1 MARSQLACR
10 HPPDLTMDDPGDLV
24 GFRLA
29 AVLARYRRDG
39 TVLLSPVWHE
49 WRDGGVNVVT
59 GSQGGWARR
68 RRPAAGASLV
78 AVHHWAPS
86 GGGGGGGRPR
96 LRTEGALDAVTRI
109 AS

>member
-1 MARSQLACR
+1 
-10 HPPDLTMDDPGDLV
+10 MDDPGDLV

-59 GSQGGWARR
+59 GSHGVMATR
-68 RRPAAGASLV
+68 RRPASRASIVVCQHPAPYRGAGLRGSA
-78 AVHHWAPS
+78 
-86 GGGGGGGRPR
+86 R

>member
-1 MARSQLACR
+1 
-10 HPPDLTMDDPGDLV
+10 MDDPGDLV

-59 GSQGGWARR
+59 GSHGGMATR
-68 RRPAAGASLV
+68 RRPASRASIV
-78 AVHHWAPS
+78 ACQHSARTGEPGCAAAHDS
-86 GGGGGGGRPR
+86 GPR
-96 LRTEGALDAVTRI
+96 EPWTR
-109 AS
+109 